1 MYKTL
6 IATFILGWMSTPV
19 FANEA
24 VALDSLVEKNGI
36 FYQGNAPFSGTAFI
50 ENEEAK
56 KELNYKDGL
65 LHGQYIERHSNG
77 IKSFE
82 ASFKE
87 GKRDGTITTWYK
99 NGQKSSEM
107 LYENGYPKGT
117 MSAWYENGQ
126 IQLKGSLTKNE
137 IQNGEWTFWYENG
150 QKQLQQTVR
159 FGKIEGA
166 ASRWY
171 KNGVKKDD
179 LFYADGKIV
188 SVVVWKPN
196 GVKCTVTNLQGGN
209 GTWVRYKEDGTEDW
223 RSIYR
228 DGLYVLE

>member
-1 MYKTL
+1 M
-6 IATFILGWMSTPV
+6 
-19 FANEA
+19 
-24 VALDSLVEKNGI
+24 EK
-36 FYQGNAPFSGTAFI
+36 
-50 ENEEAK
+50 
-56 KELNYKDGL
+56 YKDGKA
-65 LHGQYIERHSNG
+65 HGPY
-77 IKSFE
+77 
-82 ASFKE
+82 
-87 GKRDGTITTWYK
+87 
-99 NGQKSSEM
+99 
-107 LYENGYPKGT
+107 LYWWENGKK
-117 MSAWYENGQ
+117 AQ
-126 IQLKGSLTKNE
+126 QKNNRE
-137 IQNGEWTFWYENG
+137 GRAHGDWTSWHENG

-179 LFYADGKIV
+179 LVYADGKIV

>member
-1 MYKTL
+1 MKLAFPVLSSLILLYSVDGQLKHNLDDPVVLQETL
-6 IATFILGWMSTPV
+6 NL
-19 FANEA
+19 A
-24 VALDSLVEKNGI
+24 VTCLEEREMPSGEHLLFEPKQDR
-36 FYQGNAPFSGTAFI
+36 PFSGWRKQCRKNGQVRTL
-50 ENEEAK
+50 EK
-56 KELNYKDGL
+56 YKDGKA
-65 LHGQYIERHSNG
+65 HGPY
-77 IKSFE
+77 
-82 ASFKE
+82 
-87 GKRDGTITTWYK
+87 
-99 NGQKSSEM
+99 
-107 LYENGYPKGT
+107 LYWWENGKK
-117 MSAWYENGQ
+117 AQ
-126 IQLKGSLTKNE
+126 QKNNRE
-137 IQNGEWTFWYENG
+137 GRAHGDWTSWHENG

-171 KNGVKKDD
+171 KNGVKKDE
-179 LFYADGKIV
+179 LVYADGKIV

>member
-1 MYKTL
+1 VKLAFPVLSSLILLYSVDGQLKHNLDDPVVLQETL
-6 IATFILGWMSTPV
+6 NL
-19 FANEA
+19 A
-24 VALDSLVEKNGI
+24 VTCLEEREMPSGEYLLFEPKQ
-36 FYQGNAPFSGTAFI
+36 YRPFSGWRKQCRKNGQVRTL
-50 ENEEAK
+50 EK
-56 KELNYKDGL
+56 YKDGKA
-65 LHGQYIERHSNG
+65 HGPY
-77 IKSFE
+77 
-82 ASFKE
+82 
-87 GKRDGTITTWYK
+87 
-99 NGQKSSEM
+99 
-107 LYENGYPKGT
+107 LYWWENGKK
-117 MSAWYENGQ
+117 AQ
-126 IQLKGSLTKNE
+126 QKNNRE
-137 IQNGEWTFWYENG
+137 GRAHGDWTSWYENG